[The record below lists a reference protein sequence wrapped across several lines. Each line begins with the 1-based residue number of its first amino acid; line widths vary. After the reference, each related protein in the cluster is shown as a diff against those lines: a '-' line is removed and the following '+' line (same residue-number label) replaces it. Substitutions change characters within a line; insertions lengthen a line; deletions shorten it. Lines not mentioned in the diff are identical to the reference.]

1 MPGKYFAVLIICLLA
16 GCGYR
21 PVSHYASEIFQ
32 GGVYVEVAVYPAVP
46 DASMG
51 VKDSINNAILKRFQS
66 QLVDKQHSHAR
77 LKVDVTDLSNPPIAY
92 NKDGFVSHYRTNIV
106 LNIHFENNDGVSFD
120 VTNSGYYDYSA
131 DFTST
136 IVLDQ
141 YYSNSISNAALQ
153 ALDKF
158 VSQVAYYGGFK

>member
-1 MPGKYFAVLIICLLA
+1 M
-16 GCGYR
+16 
-21 PVSHYASEIFQ
+21 
-32 GGVYVEVAVYPAVP
+32 
-46 DASMG
+46 
-51 VKDSINNAILKRFQS
+51 
-66 QLVDKQHSHAR
+66 
-77 LKVDVTDLSNPPIAY
+77 DLSNSPIAY

-106 LNIHFENNDGVSFD
+106 LGIHFENNDGVSFD
-120 VTNSGYYDYSA
+120 VTNSGYYDYNT